1 MQLLD
6 NSIVLLTDTEKDFVV
21 KVYKN
26 GCPMAKYSRENF
38 ISRAQLYRKRDRILE
53 KLAEIMSKMG

>member
-1 MQLLD
+1 MKLLD
-6 NSIVLLTDTEKDFVV
+6 NSIVLLTDSEKDFVV

-26 GCPMAKYSRENF
+26 GCAMAKYSREKF
-38 ISRAQLYRKRDRILE
+38 ISRAQLYRFRDRIFE